1 MPKTIKNI
9 LFHCLILTPIFMMP
23 LLISPPLKSLEAD
36 QIQRDPTV
44 VAIANWQVFN
54 SCSASL
60 DEDHESKEI
69 AGYICQLLFD
79 GVYEANQ
86 YHTLF
91 TDYFKEKDMGKELHL
106 MEAYSLTGC
115 NINEMEFTDM
125 RGMYI
130 DYIEENEEVLG
141 KSFYRTMTYVL
152 EPYCDELRDA
162 SIEFH
167 LEENEDR
174 RIS

>member
-1 MPKTIKNI
+1 MPKTII
-9 LFHCLILTPIFMMP
+9 TIFFHCLILTPIFMMP
-23 LLISPPLKSLEAD
+23 LLISPPLKSLEVD
-36 QIQRDPTV
+36 QIERDPAV

-60 DEDHESKEI
+60 DQENENREVS
-69 AGYICQLLFD
+69 GYICRLLFD
-79 GVYEANQ
+79 GVYETNQ

-106 MEAYSLTGC
+106 MEVYSVTGC
-115 NINEMEFTDM
+115 DINEMEFTDM

-130 DYIEENEEVLG
+130 DYIEKNEEVLG

-152 EPYCDELRDA
+152 EPYCDKLRDA

-167 LEENEDR
+167 LEENEER

>member
-1 MPKTIKNI
+1 MSETLLARFKNNLNLTHI
-9 LFHCLILTPIFMMP
+9 FLIS
-23 LLISPPLKSLEAD
+23 LLISLPLESLKAD
-36 QIQRDPTV
+36 QIQRDPSV

-60 DEDHESKEI
+60 DEDNENKEI
-69 AGYICQLLFD
+69 SGYICQLLFD

-106 MEAYSLTGC
+106 MEVYSVTGC
-115 NINEMEFTDM
+115 DINEMEFTDM

-130 DYIEENEEVLG
+130 DYIEKNEEVLG

-152 EPYCDELRDA
+152 EPYCDKLRDA

>member
-1 MPKTIKNI
+1 MSKTLLARFKNNLNLTHI
-9 LFHCLILTPIFMMP
+9 FLIP
-23 LLISPPLKSLEAD
+23 LLISLPLESLEAD
-36 QIQRDPTV
+36 HAKRDPAV

-54 SCSASL
+54 SCLASL
-60 DEDHESKEI
+60 DDQNENREI
-69 AGYICQLLFD
+69 SGYICQLLFD

-106 MEAYSLTGC
+106 MDVYSVTGC
-115 NINEMEFTDM
+115 DINEVEFTDM
-125 RGMYI
+125 KAMYI
-130 DYIEENEEVLG
+130 DYIENNEDVLG

-152 EPYCDELRDA
+152 EPYCDEMKDA

-167 LEENEDR
+167 LDDNGDR
-174 RIS
+174 RRT

>member
-1 MPKTIKNI
+1 MPKTII
-9 LFHCLILTPIFMMP
+9 TIFFHCLILTPIFMMP

-60 DEDHESKEI
+60 DEDHENKEI

-106 MEAYSLTGC
+106 MEVYSLTGC
-115 NINEMEFTDM
+115 DINEMEFTDM

-130 DYIEENEEVLG
+130 DYIEKNEEVLG

-152 EPYCDELRDA
+152 EPYCDKLRDA

>member
-1 MPKTIKNI
+1 MPKTIKTI

-60 DEDHESKEI
+60 DEDHENKEI
-69 AGYICQLLFD
+69 SGYICQLLFD

-106 MEAYSLTGC
+106 MEVYSVTGC
-115 NINEMEFTDM
+115 DINEMEFTDM

-130 DYIEENEEVLG
+130 DYIEKNEEVLG

-152 EPYCDELRDA
+152 EPYCDKLRDA

-167 LEENEDR
+167 LEENEER

>member
-1 MPKTIKNI
+1 MTKTIKNI

-60 DEDHESKEI
+60 DEDHENKEI

-106 MEAYSLTGC
+106 MEVYSLTGC
-115 NINEMEFTDM
+115 DINEMEFTDM

-130 DYIEENEEVLG
+130 DYIEKNEEVLG

-152 EPYCDELRDA
+152 EPYCDKLRDA

>member
-1 MPKTIKNI
+1 MPKTIITI

-60 DEDHESKEI
+60 DDDNENKEI
-69 AGYICQLLFD
+69 SGYICQLLFD

-106 MEAYSLTGC
+106 MEVYSVTGC
-115 NINEMEFTDM
+115 DINEMEFTDM

-130 DYIEENEEVLG
+130 DYIEKNEEVLG

>member
-1 MPKTIKNI
+1 MTKTIKNI

-36 QIQRDPTV
+36 QIERDPAV

-60 DEDHESKEI
+60 DEDHENKEI

-106 MEAYSLTGC
+106 MEVYSVTGC
-115 NINEMEFTDM
+115 DINEMEFTDM

-130 DYIEENEEVLG
+130 DYIEKNEEVLG